1 MAATEL
7 KPAYLIVGND
17 RPKVEVALGRLRA
30 RFEEGSVERLVAAGK
45 DGATGADV
53 VAACNAGTLLL
64 GERLVLVTEI
74 DGRRDERGRL
84 SGGWK
89 APDLEAVIEYL
100 GAPAPGTVL
109 CLVAEELKRDSPL
122 AKACQKVGDVL
133 VWEVDRRK
141 LWEWVAKSFVER
153 GIKVERD
160 ACEALVET
168 VGEDKL
174 ALALEIDKL
183 AIWANGEPV
192 GVDEIRL
199 LAIPTA
205 ETPPWELTDAW
216 GRHDVGAALGAMDSM
231 LDGSARPARD
241 GAAAARRPA
250 RRAPREADA
259 DEGAPRER
267 RAAEGRGIEA
277 RAEAAFPARSS
288 HARRSGFSL
297 EELREATMR
306 LARLDHA
313 LKGGSKLAPELE
325 VQLAVADVARER
337 R

>member
-89 APDLEAVIEYL
+89 APDLETVIEYL

-174 ALALEIDKL
+174 ALALEIDKV

-199 LAIPTA
+199 LAIPIA
-205 ETPPWELTDAW
+205 E
-216 GRHDVGAALGAMDSM
+216 RHRRNSPMP
-231 LDGSARPARD
+231 GSSRRRRCAGRD
-241 GAAAARRPA
+241 GLDARRKRA
-250 RRAPREADA
+250 TRTRRTAASAACCEGTLGKLTRIEAPSK
-259 DEGAPRER
+259 R
-267 RAAEGRGIEA
+267 RAAK
-277 RAEAAFPARSS
+277 EAASKVGLKPCPARSS
-288 HARRSGFSL
+288 HARR
-297 EELREATMR
+297 TV
-306 LARLDHA
+306 LARGAPRGDDA
-313 LKGGSKLAPELE
+313 ARTSRPRAQGRQQLAPELE